1 MQIDVIADFV
11 CPWCFIGRRRLA
23 RAMASRPNIAFDV
36 KHRPYRLDPSL
47 PREGMDRKAY
57 LAARFPDGKGLIEA
71 HRIIAQEGEK
81 EGIAFAW
88 DAIERAPSTI
98 DAHRLA
104 RWAEAWGAQDDVAE
118 RLFAAYFE
126 NGDDI
131 GNIRVLAD
139 IADISG
145 MDGAEIANLLE
156 TDTDIANVE
165 REDQLAREMGV
176 TGVPA
181 MIFGGKIAV
190 TGAREPDILLTAID
204 KAAETGGGEPES

>member
-23 RAMASRPNIAFDV
+23 RAMASRPGIAFDV

-47 PREGMDRKAY
+47 PRQGMDRKAY

-81 EGIAFAW
+81 EDIAFAW

-104 RWAEAWGAQDDVAE
+104 RWAETWGVQDDVVE

-131 GNIRVLAD
+131 GDIRVLAD
-139 IADISG
+139 IADIAG

-156 TDTDIANVE
+156 SDTDIANVE
-165 REDQLAREMGV
+165 REDKLAHEMGV
-176 TGVPA
+176 SGVPA
-181 MIFGGKIAV
+181 MIFGGRIAV

-204 KAAETGGGEPES
+204 KAAEES